1 MKKNVL
7 MLGLAAIAF
16 TACTNEEVTHF
27 AENRAIG
34 FDTFVGKH
42 TKADVT
48 SASLKKFYVYGVYSG
63 TPNSYAS
70 GTTTTVFNNMPVSL
84 KDGAW
89 KNEDARYWVAD
100 KYYKFAAYANGDEG
114 NALTT
119 SFNEANLVITDYEA
133 GDNDLVF
140 ASPTEVTANDQ
151 ISTNDDIS
159 LTFKHLLSKVK
170 FTFTSGFPKNYKME
184 ISDLKINIP
193 NKATYTENSG
203 WRTASAKA
211 DKSFTIILINED
223 YNGTTL
229 TQSSGEKYVIPQDN
243 STLKATFRVTVT
255 DNGSYSKEATLEA
268 SLASGNL
275 TSGNAGNNTWIAG
288 YAYNYKTTIEESN
301 VDTDLKP
308 IQFKV
313 DSNNGVEG
321 WTDAKND
328 GIDTTPSN

>member
-63 TPNSYAS
+63 TTNSYAS
-70 GTTTTVFNNMPVSL
+70 GTTTVFNNMPVSL

-89 KNEDARYWVAD
+89 KNEDARYWVTG
-100 KYYKFAAYANGDEG
+100 KYYKFAAYADGNEGD
-114 NALTT
+114 ALNT
-119 SFNEANLVITDYEA
+119 SFDEAELVITDYEA

-151 ISTNDDIS
+151 IGTNEDIS

-203 WRTASAKA
+203 WDPASAKA

-268 SLASGNL
+268 SLASGDL
-275 TSGNAGNNTWIAG
+275 TSGSNTWTAG

-308 IQFKV
+308 IQFTV
-313 DSNNGVEG
+313 DSSNGVEG